1 MRIILTAVVICLAL
15 TGCLGSST
23 LPLEVGDVRTA
34 LEANLHLL
42 AIAFEREDPLLA
54 SQIISDRFE
63 MDNNIGIRYLDEGWP
78 DNATGISAF
87 RQFFAK
93 VFEVHANI
101 DQSFMLR
108 DVELVG
114 NVATARVY
122 SEFFSS
128 RTDRVPPEG
137 YTASGWDWLIFELE
151 GTSWVLIRWD
161 EAPGP
166 PHDMGQ
172 GEEL

>member
-1 MRIILTAVVICLAL
+1 MRIILTAVVICLTL

-23 LPLEVGDVRTA
+23 VPLDVGEVRAA
-34 LEANLHLL
+34 LEADLSLL
-42 AIAFEREDPLLA
+42 ATAFEREDPLLA

-63 MDNNIGIRYLDEGWP
+63 MDNNIGIRYLDEGWQEN
-78 DNATGISAF
+78 DVGISAF
-87 RQFFAK
+87 RLFFSK
-93 VFEVHANI
+93 VFEVHTNI

-108 DVELVG
+108 DVEQVG

-122 SEFFSS
+122 SEFFST
-128 RTDRVPPEG
+128 RTDRTPPEG
-137 YTASGWDWLIFELE
+137 YTASGWDWLIFELD

-172 GEEL
+172 GGEL